1 MPKPVWTD
9 RQIKKLSGDECASWL
24 THCFVESS
32 DRNPHVLHPDINFLP
47 LPLSY
52 FSTSTTYLLWR
63 HLSPNGVQKDA
74 AYTGV
79 YCGCASMRSKRL
91 ICKVPAEGNI
101 SFRGWRRHFE
111 IRPQQDTSANLIGI
125 PYQTKWDLKTDG
137 IKFSICPKKGLIST
151 STSSSTSFS
160 VSATA
165 IICFNRNDKLFF
177 QHIPNQSRENE
188 SLACRLCSDSLDFHC
203 NAFFCDVQPLAS
215 PLLFCWHIFVNKC
228 SPLWI
233 TLSSRD
239 SYVLLL
245 LKCSALYWKYK
256 KVNL

>member
-1 MPKPVWTD
+1 MSFGAGDAWVSVGGTLFFILPGRLHCFYPLSGFYTSRILCCSRLATKHFLCVRGMPKPVWTD

-32 DRNPHVLHPDINFLP
+32 DRNPHVLHPDRNFLP

-101 SFRGWRRHFE
+101 SFGGWRRHLE

-137 IKFSICPKKGLIST
+137 IKFSICPKR
-151 STSSSTSFS
+151 
-160 VSATA
+160 A
-165 IICFNRNDKLFF
+165 LF
-177 QHIPNQSRENE
+177 
-188 SLACRLCSDSLDFHC
+188 
-203 NAFFCDVQPLAS
+203 
-215 PLLFCWHIFVNKC
+215 
-228 SPLWI
+228 
-233 TLSSRD
+233 
-239 SYVLLL
+239 LLL
-245 LKCSALYWKYK
+245 LHRVQVCLFLLLQLFALIEMTSFFFNTY
-256 KVNL
+256 LIRAGRMSH